1 MMTDDRM
8 DALIR
13 RLDVPATPDPAFV
26 AATASYLRPRV
37 RAARVEDMTRIGR
50 LRRDLRLGLAGRTT
64 WTRPPLAVVVGLV
77 LLAAFAA
84 ALAAGALDRRHDL
97 LQDVR
102 GAGTLRVAVRPDRPQ
117 ISAPGAPRSGFDV
130 DIATE
135 LGRRLGLRV
144 SPRLHPRRSDG
155 WAPRRVGRRPSFVSL
170 RTRGPGD
177 VDGVLRLAHPADRP
191 RQCRRHDAR
200 RPFGIGRLRR
210 VR

>member
-26 AATASYLRPRV
+26 AATANYLRPRV
-37 RAARVEDMTRIGR
+37 RAARVEDMTRLGR

-64 WTRPPLAVVVGLV
+64 WTRPPLAVVFGLV

-117 ISAPGAPRSGFDV
+117 GLGRVRRDPGSISTSPPRSG
-130 DIATE
+130 A
-135 LGRRLGLRV
+135 GSASA
-144 SPRLHPRRSDG
+144 SPSCSS
-155 WAPRRVGRRPSFVSL
+155 PSI
-170 RTRGPGD
+170 R
-177 VDGVLRLAHPADRP
+177 
-191 RQCRRHDAR
+191 
-200 RPFGIGRLRR
+200 
-210 VR
+210 